1 MISKNEDSEAF
12 NARSTRLWTMEAS
25 AYGSETGSRW
35 ISIDM
40 VSLVAYV
47 ADDELRSFSYEQFH
61 LLHRA

>member
-1 MISKNEDSEAF
+1 
-12 NARSTRLWTMEAS
+12 MEAS

-40 VSLVAYV
+40 VSLVACV
-47 ADDELRSFSYEQFH
+47 ADDELRLVSYELFH